1 MMKRWARLLRSRGLR
16 GAEFFPH
23 LTSEA
28 LPVSRERSTAA
39 GILTVIILTVLGLL
53 IFATAIVAQFST
65 LKTQIAGLKSEL
77 AGIQG
82 KLVNFEGAVVATS
95 PHRTETNHS
104 ATASQLTRA
113 SGPPEVPFALSRDD
127 IQLVRDFIK
136 IAPPPV
142 GAAAKIRLG
151 DILPDFA
158 LTPIPEPITD
168 KLPKLKGARFT
179 IDRNGA
185 TVVVSPG
192 TNRVDVIINPR

>member
-16 GAEFFPH
+16 GADFFPH

-53 IFATAIVAQFST
+53 IFARAIVAQFST

-104 ATASQLTRA
+104 APASQLT
-113 SGPPEVPFALSRDD
+113 SGPPEVPFALSGDE
-127 IQLVRDFIK
+127 IQLIRDFIK
-136 IAPPPV
+136 VAPPPV